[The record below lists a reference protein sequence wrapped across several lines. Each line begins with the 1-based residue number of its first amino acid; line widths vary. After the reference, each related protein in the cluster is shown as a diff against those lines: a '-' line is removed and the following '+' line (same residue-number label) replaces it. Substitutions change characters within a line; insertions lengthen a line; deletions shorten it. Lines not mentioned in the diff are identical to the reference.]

1 MTIQPITIVYLLI
14 SIWAPGIG
22 FDLNKDLDTHRTSQ
36 IVIFLELEEC
46 DEKLLAYATKH
57 NLKKGLLRY
66 IITEDKEG
74 NLFNMGKWIANS
86 YMPDNRL
93 YSTLKC
99 VPVELKTSDKK
110 KFYKEK

>member
-1 MTIQPITIVYLLI
+1 MKSEDIITL
-14 SIWAPGIG
+14 
-22 FDLNKDLDTHRTSQ
+22 RTSQ
-36 IVIFLELEEC
+36 IGIFLDLKMC

-57 NLKKGLLRY
+57 NLKKSFRY

-93 YSTLKC
+93 YSKLKC

-110 KFYKEK
+110 KSYKKK